1 MTLKD
6 RVAAQDRQIAQ
17 LQLDNQHLLVKIED
31 AQEALDEAKA
41 ANEVLILKIV
51 ELTRGDIR
59 ADLLS
64 SGDDLARRHQ
74 AAQIHLSLVEF

>member
-1 MTLKD
+1 MSLKD

-41 ANEVLILKIV
+41 AHEVRILKIV

-64 SGDDLARRHQ
+64 SGDDLARRK
-74 AAQIHLSLVEF
+74 LVLTPKK

>member
-31 AQEALDEAKA
+31 AQDAAAEARA
-41 ANEVLILKIV
+41 AAENLTLKIV
-51 ELTRGDIR
+51 AETRAETR
-59 ADLLS
+59 AGLLAAI
-64 SGDDLARRHQ
+64 DDLSIRLS
-74 AAQIHLSLVEF
+74 AADIHLSLLEY